1 MAVGPIINEPGQR
14 ETLTSGRE
22 QDLVT
27 PILQAVALCVASIWT
42 LAWLF
47 AMTVATGPLVFYVL
61 VVGSVGAQVLIELR
75 KRQSLPDWRWIV
87 VSIVWRMLVAFVGDL
102 IWMDYRLGWPLWS
115 VLYFDA
121 ACLLL
126 MSPGVLVISVLFLRL
141 IDPTYP
147 NPRKAIERYGP
158 QLFWQRDP
166 AMMAYDAVRETV
178 PVRLDLA
185 DGHGNHKM
193 LDVDVTSTLQQ
204 FAAAVI
210 ADQEQFSERG
220 AMELGSRKAERKQE
234 FIALR
239 DEMIDRALIG
249 WKNADN
255 HQSGYWWTA
264 AAIRALEEIRDYPLS
279 VVH

>member
-61 VVGSVGAQVLIELR
+61 AAGSVGAQVLPELR
-75 KRQSLPDWRWIV
+75 KRERLPDWRWIV
-87 VSIVWRMLVAFVGDL
+87 VSVVWRMVVAFLADL
-102 IWMDYRLGWPLWS
+102 IWMDYRLGWPVWAI
-115 VLYFDA
+115 LYFDA
-121 ACLLL
+121 GCLLL

-158 QLFWQRDP
+158 QLFWQPDP
-166 AMMAYDAVRETV
+166 ARETYEATREVV
-178 PVRLDLA
+178 PVRLDIE
-185 DGHGNHKM
+185 DEKGNHKM
-193 LDVDVTSTLQQ
+193 LDLDVTPSLQQ
-204 FAAAVI
+204 FAAAVL
-210 ADQEQFSERG
+210 ADKDQFSERG
-220 AMELGSRKAERKQE
+220 AMELGSQKAERRQE

-239 DEMIDRALIG
+239 DEMIDRRLIG
-249 WKNADN
+249 WKNTDN

-279 VVH
+279 SVA